1 MSFLRYWQ
9 RNNKLFVLDNLGM
22 PLTSKKNITFKK
34 PETMISQQKLS
45 SSFTFFLRYC
55 KDIVN
60 LLLRVLWP
68 CLAMYTETDTVNL
81 QETFGFIW
89 RQKINF
95 MLFRRCCKDMQTCF
109 RYLGMPGYTQPNDS
123 TKLQKTSMFICMPKI
138 KFTIHFLLQIYFK
151 ETYNFIG

>member
-1 MSFLRYWQ
+1 MFFLRYWQ

-34 PETMISQQKLS
+34 PETMISQQKLT
-45 SSFTFFLRYC
+45 SSFISFLRYC

-60 LLLRVLWP
+60 LLLQVIWP
-68 CLAMYTETDTVNL
+68 CLAMYTQTDTINL
-81 QETFGFIW
+81 QKTFGFIW

-109 RYLGMPGYTQPNDS
+109 RYFEHASLYT
-123 TKLQKTSMFICMPKI
+123 TKLQYELAEDFNVYLHAKNKVHHS
-138 KFTIHFLLQIYFK
+138 LLASDIF
-151 ETYNFIG
+151 